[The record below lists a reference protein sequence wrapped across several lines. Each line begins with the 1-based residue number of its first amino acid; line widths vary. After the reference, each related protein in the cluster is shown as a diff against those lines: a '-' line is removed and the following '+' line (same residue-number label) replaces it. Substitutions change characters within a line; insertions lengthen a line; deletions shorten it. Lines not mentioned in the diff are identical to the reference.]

1 MLLENNTFNKNFDD
15 FRKNAAEKSICCE
28 IVAGHVIR
36 SLMTSEE
43 GKKLCFMLGTLLEDY
58 MITRKKDDQVCFG
71 PVDVRL
77 NESNLF
83 QPDLVTFAC
92 REESAD
98 MEGES
103 GDNVNLPKMVIEIL
117 AGGNVIYDCLDKA
130 IIYRDSGV
138 KEYWLVDLNEQFVYT
153 YGFRQGFEYKRYN
166 FEQNIRSQS
175 YPGFECCISEI
186 MWNDGGSLK
195 ELALFYRFK
204 QEIYPNAMKEL
215 VAETDGSYTGF
226 DESPYTAEAFY
237 EWIATRKNMSMYTSM
252 VELLFGNIREY
263 SMPAFRHQN
272 IRGNLYFAIKSFLKS
287 GNIPY
292 QLYFSPIVVELKKME
307 LLDSVV
313 APDLFLIGRGE
324 IISDNIYRGVPEW
337 VIEIVSPTTAAQDYI
352 DKAQLYQYH
361 GVKEYWIINDWK
373 RQVMVLHYNN
383 ESGGVE
389 ENVEPLVYGFEETVP
404 VRSLPGLAISM
415 DEILNMM

>member
-1 MLLENNTFNKNFDD
+1 MNENEVYKMNFED
-15 FRKNAAEKSICCE
+15 FRKKAAEKCICCE
-28 IVAGHVIR
+28 MISGHIVR
-36 SLMTSEE
+36 SIMTGEE
-43 GKKLCFMLGTLLEDY
+43 GKKLCFMLGTLIEDY
-58 MITRKKDDQVCFG
+58 LIMRKKGDRVLFG
-71 PVDVRL
+71 PIDIRL
-77 NESNLF
+77 DAGNMF
-83 QPDLVTFAC
+83 QPDLAVY
-92 REESAD
+92 EE
-98 MEGES
+98 
-103 GDNVNLPKMVIEIL
+103 GDGNNDSIIVDNYIEKLPKMVVEIL
-117 AGGNVIYDCLDKA
+117 SDGNEIYDCLDKA
-130 IIYRDSGV
+130 IMYRDAGIR
-138 KEYWLVDLNEQFVYT
+138 EYWLVDLNEQFVYT
-153 YGFRQGFEYKRYN
+153 YGFRQGFDYKRYT
-166 FEQNIRSQS
+166 FEQNIKSQS
-175 YPGFECCISEI
+175 YPGFECCMSDI

-215 VAETDGSYTGF
+215 VAENDASYSGF
-226 DESPYTAEAFY
+226 DENPYTAEAFY
-237 EWIATRKNMSMYTSM
+237 EWLATRKNMSMYTSM

-272 IRGNLYFAIKSFLKS
+272 IRGNLYFVIKSFLKS

-313 APDLFLIGRGE
+313 APDLFLISRGE

-337 VIEIVSPTTAAQDYI
+337 VIEIVSPATAAQDYI

-373 RQVMVLHYNN
+373 RQVMVLQYHN
-383 ESGGVE
+383 ESRGIG
-389 ENVEPLVYGFEETVP
+389 ENVEPFVYGFEETVP

-415 DEILNMM
+415 DEVLNTP